1 MRPSRPDYSLSS
13 RRFGVVRLCRG
24 RLAVVLALAL
34 AAGPLAAVAGAASDQ
49 QQAAGLPGPVVGLD
63 LSATA
68 DSLTVSWQAP
78 EVGGA
83 AKGYIVHIKP
93 EGGRKGS
100 GKTKRPKANRT
111 AATFRNLNEGTTYAV
126 WVRARN
132 EAGKGERTHAAITL
146 PDSQPAP
153 ELAPETELSPEERTT
168 PDELDDSEAQ
178 QQDDSS
184 VQQAWT
190 PQCDSQEGQSTDS
203 VLVGNF
209 GQQRRLSDWST
220 NNYVLTQGFT
230 TGNAAA
236 ALDGIEVSTCTLLHV
251 AHIATIR
258 AELWSAAPTG
268 EPESKLVDLVVPE
281 EMGEGDVTFTAPPNT
296 VLRAGAAYHFVLYTT
311 GRVDLRVVATYSL
324 DEDAGSQDGWSISD
338 LSYDIAAQ
346 TPQGGSWV
354 ETTVDGV
361 MLMRVRGHEQPP
373 GHLSQQ

>member
-1 MRPSRPDYSLSS
+1 M
-13 RRFGVVRLCRG
+13 RLCRG
-24 RLAVVLALAL
+24 RLAIVLTLVL
-34 AAGPLAAVAGAASDQ
+34 TAGPLAAVAGAASDQ
-49 QQAAGLPGPVVGLD
+49 QQSAGLPGPVVGLE

-83 AKGYIVHIKP
+83 PKGYIVHIKP
-93 EGGRKGS
+93 EGGEKGS
-100 GKTKRPKANRT
+100 GKTKRPKAKMT
-111 AATFRNLNEGTTYAV
+111 AVTFRNLDEGTTYAV

-132 EAGKGERTHAAITL
+132 KAGKGERTHATITL
-146 PDSQPAP
+146 PDSEPAP

-168 PDELDDSEAQ
+168 PDQPDNGEA
-178 QQDDSS
+178 QQDDSN
-184 VQQAWT
+184 VQRAWT

-209 GQQRRLSDWST
+209 DQQRRLSDWST

-236 ALDGIEVSTCTLLHV
+236 ALDGIEVSTCTLLNV
-251 AHIATIR
+251 SHIATIR

-311 GRVDLRVVATYSL
+311 GRVDLRVAATYSP
-324 DEDAGSQDGWSISD
+324 DEDAGSQHGWTISD
-338 LSYDIAAQ
+338 WSYDIAAQ
-346 TPQGGSWV
+346 TPQGGRWV

-373 GHLSQQ
+373 GRLPLP

>member
-1 MRPSRPDYSLSS
+1 M
-13 RRFGVVRLCRG
+13 VRLSRG
-24 RLAVVLALAL
+24 RLAIMLAVAL
-34 AAGPLAAVAGAASDQ
+34 AAGPLAAVAGAASGQ
-49 QQAAGLPGPVVGLD
+49 QQTAGLPGPVLGLE

-78 EVGGA
+78 EIGGA
-83 AKGYIVHIKP
+83 PDRYIVHIKP
-93 EGGRKGS
+93 EAGRKGS
-100 GKTKRPKANRT
+100 GKTKRPKANKT
-111 AATFRNLNEGTTYAV
+111 AVTFGNLSHGTTYEV

-132 EAGKGERTHAAITL
+132 AAGKGERTHASVTL
-146 PDSQPAP
+146 PEAEPAA
-153 ELAPETELSPEERTT
+153 ELVPETELSPVERTT
-168 PDELDDSEAQ
+168 PDESDDGGAQ
-178 QQDDSS
+178 EQQDDSS

-190 PQCDSQEGQSTDS
+190 PQCDSQEGQSADS

-220 NNYVLTQGFT
+220 NGFVITQGFT
-230 TGNAAA
+230 TGNKAA
-236 ALDGIEVSTCTLLHV
+236 ALDGIEVSTCTLLHA

-268 EPESKLVDLVVPE
+268 EPGSKLVDLVVPE
-281 EMGEGDVTFTAPPNT
+281 EMGEGDVTFTAPADT
-296 VLRAGAAYHFVLYTT
+296 LLGAGTAYHFVLYTT
-311 GRVDLRVVATYSL
+311 GRVDLRVAATFSP

-354 ETTVDGV
+354 QTTRDGV

-373 GHLSQQ
+373 GHLPSQ